1 MMRLELQHP
10 GLQLFANGHAY
21 NVTVAAHGLIMIFF
35 TIMPALIGA
44 SQLVR
49 TIADRGA

>member
-44 SQLVR
+44 SA
-49 TIADRGA
+49 IGSYHC